1 MLTHVWGLILMQR
14 RRVRRVLSLNECAE
28 KTLRVENAEKKHLGL
43 LIYKLTSWQVNKAFG
58 LTKTFIS

>member
-14 RRVRRVLSLNECAE
+14 RRVRRVLSLNGVHGEDAM
-28 KTLRVENAEKKHLGL
+28 LRERGEKHLGL